1 MKKNIAVV
9 MGGYSLEYNISIK
22 SGNNVVK
29 TLDDNLYNIFRV
41 IIAKN
46 KWVYIDSFNKEYKIN
61 KDNFTLLINN
71 NIINFDLVFMMIH
84 GNPGEN
90 GVLQKYFENLGIHF
104 TGPNS
109 ETAEL
114 TFNKKKCIDY
124 LASFSIKTARSFLLK
139 KEENYNLKD
148 IIRDLNFPMFIKAN
162 NSGSSLGV
170 YKAYHEKDAKKYI
183 KNIFKIDN
191 EIIIE
196 RFINGRE
203 YSVGIINN
211 GGEIQALGVTELI
224 SENDFFDYEAKY
236 EGKHKDFTP
245 AKIDMKLEYMLKNQA
260 EEIYRILKIPGFS
273 RIDFIVESNIT
284 YFLEINTIPGMTNQ
298 SIFPKQ
304 VELKNIKLKDLF
316 TEIIQNKLK

>member
-41 IIAKN
+41 IIEKN
-46 KWVYIDSFNKEYKIN
+46 KWVYIDSLNNEYKIN

-71 NIINFDLVFMMIH
+71 NIINFDLVFIMIH

-109 ETAEL
+109 ETAKL

-124 LASFSIKTARSFLLK
+124 LSNFSIKTARSFLLK

-148 IIRDLNFPMFIKAN
+148 IIRDLDFPMFIKAN

-170 YKAYHEKDAKKYI
+170 YKAYDEKDAKKYI

-211 GGEIQALGVTELI
+211 GSEIHALGVTELI

-273 RIDFIVESNIT
+273 RIDFIVESNII

-304 VELKNIKLKDLF
+304 VALKNIKLKDLF

>member
-1 MKKNIAVV
+1 MEI
-9 MGGYSLEYNISIK
+9 L
-22 SGNNVVK
+22 
-29 TLDDNLYNIFRV
+29 LPF
-41 IIAKN
+41 
-46 KWVYIDSFNKEYKIN
+46 YIDIESNDSVDKIIKELQKDNYKIN

-109 ETAEL
+109 KTAEL

>member
-109 ETAEL
+109 KTAEL

>member
-46 KWVYIDSFNKEYKIN
+46 KWVYIDSLNKEYKIN

-109 ETAEL
+109 KTAEL